1 MYTADRFMPTRGQIK
16 NAALVDV
23 PIGTPDTS
31 VHYDPVT
38 AAVVGTVGG
47 AMISGS
53 AAKSAA
59 KTSAAAQDR
68 AAQLAYEQS
77 LPWDV
82 TGAGGGS
89 VFDEEGKAAALT
101 LSPELQ
107 AAYGTTLGRAGMWTG
122 SPFFQQYA
130 ADPFGLQ
137 QKIYEQQLAGL
148 APQRQRDWLA
158 LENRLGSQGT
168 RGLSVGGQGNPLAR
182 AYFQAQEEANLGLF
196 NQALTTGQ
204 GLIDTAL
211 GREQA
216 DYGQALQF
224 LDVPLQYANLGR
236 GIGGSLS
243 SAATAGAQLRAQ
255 GAQQLAATQAA
266 GAYGA
271 SNAFSRMLNNQNF
284 QNQISGMFSSTYA
297 PTMSQ
302 GYTSP
307 QANSWQS
314 SSGGWGSSTGF
325 DDVNMIY

>member
-1 MYTADRFMPTRGQIK
+1 MPNPG
-16 NAALVDV
+16 V
-23 PIGTPDTS
+23 
-31 VHYDPVT
+31 
-38 AAVVGTVGG
+38 AVGAGATLLSG
-47 AMISGS
+47 AMGAS
-53 AAKSAA
+53 AAKKAA
-59 KTSAAAQDR
+59 ATSAEAQRQAAE
-68 AAQLAYEQS
+68 LAYKQS

-82 TGAGGGS
+82 TGAGGS
-89 VFDEEGKAAALT
+89 VSFDEGGRAAELA

-107 AAYGTTLGRAGMWTG
+107 SAYGTTLGRAGMWAG

-148 APQRQRDWLA
+148 APQRERDWLA

-182 AYFQAQEEANLGLF
+182 AFFQAQEEANLGLF

-236 GIGGSLS
+236 GIGGTLS

-255 GAQQLAATQAA
+255 GAQQLAAAQAA
-266 GAYGA
+266 GAYGTSSA
-271 SNAFSRMLNNQNF
+271 MNKIFGSQNF
-284 QNQISGMFSSTYA
+284 QDQISGMFSSTYA

-307 QANSWQS
+307 PANSWQS